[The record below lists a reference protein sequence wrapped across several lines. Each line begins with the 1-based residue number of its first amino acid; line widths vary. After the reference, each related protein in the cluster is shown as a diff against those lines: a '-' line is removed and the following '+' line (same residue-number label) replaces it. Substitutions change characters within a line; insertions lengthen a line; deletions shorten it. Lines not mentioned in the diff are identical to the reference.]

1 MINNEIENEPSL
13 SRSGNSDI
21 FGPLDDEIVIR
32 VNGDIKIELMRRAR
46 QLGYPTVSEHMR
58 MLAAKDLFGE
68 AHVISLVTKRILG
81 DTANV
86 LRVTGEVGK

>member
-1 MINNEIENEPSL
+1 MHKTDDTSNC

-32 VNGDIKIELMRRAR
+32 ISGDVKLDLMRRAR
-46 QLGYPTVSEHMR
+46 LLGYPNHSEYLR
-58 MLAAKDLFGE
+58 MLAAKDIYGE

-86 LRVTGEVGK
+86 LRVTGEVAK

>member
-1 MINNEIENEPSL
+1 MPIPEDQDGEVFA
-13 SRSGNSDI
+13 RSGNSDI

-46 QLGYPTVSEHMR
+46 QQGYPNYSEFLR
-58 MLAAKDLFGE
+58 KLFAVELYGE
-68 AHVISLVTKRILG
+68 AHVVSVATKRILG

-86 LRVTGEVGK
+86 LRVPGEVCK

>member
-1 MINNEIENEPSL
+1 MHKTDDTANC
-13 SRSGNSDI
+13 SRTASSDI

-32 VNGDIKIELMRRAR
+32 ISGDVKLDLMRRAR
-46 QLGYPTVSEHMR
+46 KLGYPNHSEYLR
-58 MLAAKDLFGE
+58 MLAAKDIYGE

-86 LRVTGEVGK
+86 LRVTDEVAK

>member
-1 MINNEIENEPSL
+1 MPIPEDRDREMFA
-13 SRSGNSDI
+13 RSGHSDI

-32 VNGDIKIELMRRAR
+32 ICGDVKLDLMRRAR
-46 QLGYPTVSEHMR
+46 QLGYPNHSEYLR
-58 MLAAKDLFGE
+58 MLAAKDIYGE

-86 LRVTGEVGK
+86 LRVPVEVAR